1 MSNLILSFHSPRNF
15 ATMKNAKCIE
25 KFIRIA
31 AVAVLA
37 LTAYK
42 CHTQNDFRINTAV
55 GLVVF
60 CESADPDEICLSFG
74 VMSGEIKAEYLGKCS
89 NTLPGRIA
97 AAARMADDAAGSYGQ
112 FLKEGQMNDSPQI
125 QEYYA
130 KCRAIRRQILSIMPE
145 RAFLEIRH
153 ITERFK

>member
-1 MSNLILSFHSPRNF
+1 
-15 ATMKNAKCIE
+15 MKNAKCIE
-25 KFIRIA
+25 KMIRIA

-42 CHTQNDFRINTAV
+42 CTSQTDFRINTAV

-60 CESADPDEICLSFG
+60 CESSDPDEICLSFG
-74 VMSGEIKAEYLGKCS
+74 VMSGEIKAEYLSKCS

-97 AAARMADDAAGSYGQ
+97 AAARMADDAAGSYSQ
-112 FLKEGQMNDSPQI
+112 FLKEGQMSDSPQI

-145 RAFLEIRH
+145 RALVELRLVTQYFR
-153 ITERFK
+153 

>member
-1 MSNLILSFHSPRNF
+1 MSNLILFFHSPRKF
-15 ATMKNAKCIE
+15 AKMNKQFE

-31 AVAVLA
+31 AVMVLL

-42 CHTQNDFRINTAV
+42 CTSQNDFRINTAV

-74 VMSGEIKAEYLGKCS
+74 VVSGEIRAEYLGKCS

-112 FLKEGQMNDSPQI
+112 FLKEGQMSDSPQI
-125 QEYYA
+125 QGYYA

>member
-1 MSNLILSFHSPRNF
+1 M
-15 ATMKNAKCIE
+15 
-25 KFIRIA
+25 IRIA

-42 CHTQNDFRINTAV
+42 CTSQTDFRINTAV

-60 CESADPDEICLSFG
+60 CESADPDEICINFG
-74 VMSGEIKAEYLGKCS
+74 VTSGEVKVKHLGKS
-89 NTLPGRIA
+89 GDNLKKRMA
-97 AAARMADDAAGSYGQ
+97 AAVRMADEAGVSYKD
-112 FLKEGQMNDSPQI
+112 FLIENGLKDSSAI
-125 QEYYA
+125 QTYFA
-130 KCRAIRRQILSIMPE
+130 KCRKLRAQFLSLMPE

>member
-1 MSNLILSFHSPRNF
+1 MNKQF
-15 ATMKNAKCIE
+15 E

-42 CHTQNDFRINTAV
+42 CTAQNDFRINTAV

-74 VMSGEIKAEYLGKCS
+74 VVSGEIRAEYLGKCS
-89 NTLPGRIA
+89 NTLPGRMA
-97 AAARMADDAAGSYGQ
+97 AAVRMADEAGVSYKD
-112 FLKEGQMNDSPQI
+112 FLIENGLKDSSAI
-125 QEYYA
+125 QTYFA
-130 KCRAIRRQILSIMPE
+130 KCRKLRAQFLSLMPE
-145 RAFLEIRH
+145 RALLEIRQ
-153 ITERFK
+153 ITDRFQ

>member
-1 MSNLILSFHSPRNF
+1 MKKQFEKAILF
-15 ATMKNAKCIE
+15 T
-25 KFIRIA
+25 
-31 AVAVLA
+31 AVMVFL

-42 CHTQNDFRINTAV
+42 CSAQTDFRINTAV

-74 VMSGEIKAEYLGKCS
+74 VVSGEIKAEYLGKCA
-89 NTLPGRIA
+89 NNLPGRIA
-97 AAARMADDAAGSYGQ
+97 AAARMADDAAGSYSQ
-112 FLKEGQMNDSPQI
+112 FLKEGEMKDSPQI
-125 QEYYA
+125 QEYFA

>member
-1 MSNLILSFHSPRNF
+1 M
-15 ATMKNAKCIE
+15 
-25 KFIRIA
+25 IRIA

-42 CHTQNDFRINTAV
+42 CTSQTDFRINTAV

-60 CESADPDEICLSFG
+60 CESSDPDEICLSFG
-74 VMSGEIKAEYLGKCS
+74 VVSGEIKAEYLGKCS

-112 FLKEGQMNDSPQI
+112 FLKEGAMNDSPAI

-130 KCRAIRRQILSIMPE
+130 KCLAIRRQILSIMPE
-145 RAFLEIRH
+145 RALVELRLVTQYFR
-153 ITERFK
+153 

>member
-1 MSNLILSFHSPRNF
+1 
-15 ATMKNAKCIE
+15 MKNAKCIE
-25 KFIRIA
+25 KMIRIA

-42 CHTQNDFRINTAV
+42 CTSQTDFRINTAV

-60 CESADPDEICLSFG
+60 CESSDPDEICLSFG
-74 VMSGEIKAEYLGKCS
+74 VVSGEIKAEYLGKCS

-112 FLKEGQMNDSPQI
+112 FLKEGEMNDSPAI

-145 RAFLEIRH
+145 RALVELRLVTQYFR
-153 ITERFK
+153 

>member
-1 MSNLILSFHSPRNF
+1 LKNSSASPLLPYWHWPP
-15 ATMKNAKCIE
+15 TNANRKQISE
-25 KFIRIA
+25 
-31 AVAVLA
+31 
-37 LTAYK
+37 LTPPSAWLYSVK
-42 CHTQNDFRINTAV
+42 R
-55 GLVVF
+55 
-60 CESADPDEICLSFG
+60 ADPDEICLSFG
-74 VMSGEIKAEYLGKCS
+74 VVSGEIKAEYLGKCS

-112 FLKEGQMNDSPQI
+112 FLKEGEMNDSPAI

>member
-1 MSNLILSFHSPRNF
+1 
-15 ATMKNAKCIE
+15 MKNAKCIE

-74 VMSGEIKAEYLGKCS
+74 VVSGEIRAEYLGKCS

-145 RAFLEIRH
+145 RALVELRLVTQYFR
-153 ITERFK
+153 